1 MTAKLIQPGEG
12 AQQPREILMSR
23 DEFLIGRGVDCD
35 FSILE
40 SEVSR
45 HHCLIRVVGREA
57 TIRDLGSSNGTYVND
72 QRTRSQTTIK
82 TGDRIQVGS
91 ASFVVD
97 LGDTIEFT
105 PGNDAP
111 DPGAITIRRK
121 KPMI

>member
-40 SEVSR
+40 SDVSR
-45 HHCLIRVVGREA
+45 HHCLIRVAGRDA
-57 TIRDLGSSNGTYVND
+57 TIRDLGSSNGTFVNE
-72 QRTRSQTTIK
+72 QRIRSQTPIK
-82 TGDRIQVGS
+82 TGDHIQVGS
-91 ASFVVD
+91 AHFVVD
-97 LGDTIEFT
+97 LGDTVDFGVGE
-105 PGNDAP
+105 NVP

-121 KPMI
+121 KPLI